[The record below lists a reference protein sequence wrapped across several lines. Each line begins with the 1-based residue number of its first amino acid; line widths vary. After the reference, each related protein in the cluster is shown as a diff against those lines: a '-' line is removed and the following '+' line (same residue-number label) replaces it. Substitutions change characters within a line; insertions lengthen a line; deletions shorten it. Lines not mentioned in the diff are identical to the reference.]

1 MNRRVGMAILASI
14 FAVMGAACSQGAGE
28 GAAVGTGRI
37 VAPVSKVT
45 VGLDDQFPPMTFRDE
60 KNEFIGFDVDMAR
73 EAAKRVGCDIEFKS
87 IEWSSKEADLYN
99 KSIDM
104 IWSATTITKV
114 RALGMRFS
122 QPYMENQQII
132 VVRTGSPITAKEDL
146 VGKTVAVQAGSTSL
160 IAVEADPQVK
170 TFKEVRPYESNLNAL
185 DDLGKGLRSQVGTM
199 FGTKAKGARYLE
211 LAQGYV
217 TRMALNDKNEI
228 IAFEFLNL
236 GKFTDALKA
245 GKSAEDAI
253 QGAMGHYGQWD
264 NAAKYIDPRTDEETH
279 SVASTFPVHE

>member
-60 KNEFIGFDVDMAR
+60 KNEFTGFDVDMAR
-73 EAAKRVGCDIEFKS
+73 EAAKRVGCDIEFKA

-146 VGKTVAVQAGSTSL
+146 VGKTVAVQGGSTSL

-170 TFKEVRPYESNLNAL
+170 TFKEVRPYESNLTAL
-185 DDLGKGLRSQVGTM
+185 DDLGKGVVDAVILDEVVGRYYVARTPDTFDVVEKGD
-199 FGTKAKGARYLE
+199 FGTDYFGVAMRRDDDQ
-211 LAQGYV
+211 LAAAFDQ
-217 TRMALNDKNEI
+217 ALNEM
-228 IAFEFLNL
+228 
-236 GKFTDALKA
+236 KA
-245 GKSAEDAI
+245 DGTSARLSQKWFGSDL
-253 QGAMGHYGQWD
+253 
-264 NAAKYIDPRTDEETH
+264 
-279 SVASTFPVHE
+279 VVH